1 MLIFSRP
8 TSYFSDCPLESTWP
22 RTSFYGV
29 RPCHFTP
36 PLRISLVFLFSVVC
50 LVLLK
55 QYANLRSC
63 FCLLLGELIMP
74 SPVREFAQLTPMVR
88 YKKEEQAGRIVMW
101 FVIRF
106 VVPLNVVCRPFCNT
120 I

>member
-1 MLIFSRP
+1 
-8 TSYFSDCPLESTWP
+8 
-22 RTSFYGV
+22 
-29 RPCHFTP
+29 
-36 PLRISLVFLFSVVC
+36 
-50 LVLLK
+50 
-55 QYANLRSC
+55 
-63 FCLLLGELIMP
+63 MP